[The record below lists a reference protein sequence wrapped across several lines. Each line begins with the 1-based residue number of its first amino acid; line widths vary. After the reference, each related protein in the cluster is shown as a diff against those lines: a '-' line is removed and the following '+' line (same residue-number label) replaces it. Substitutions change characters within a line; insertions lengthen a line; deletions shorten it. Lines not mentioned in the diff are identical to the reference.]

1 MARALSSTGPGRGS
15 QIALMSHPSPKRASN
30 SERSAF
36 TLLELS
42 VVVAIVLILAGL
54 LFANRERLLASLEQ
68 ATCSSR
74 MRSIRVALGNYLQDH
89 DSVWPQGPRPQEA
102 DWSAFWLRTLEP
114 YDIQAAT
121 WQCPT
126 IRRVTRGV
134 TDEGWAL
141 HYVPTMF
148 GKAPGMANRW
158 ATHPW
163 LIEVADAHGK
173 GPLIC
178 FPDGAIKPLSRVLAE
193 QAAQ

>member
-1 MARALSSTGPGRGS
+1 
-15 QIALMSHPSPKRASN
+15 
-30 SERSAF
+30 
-36 TLLELS
+36 
-42 VVVAIVLILAGL
+42 
-54 LFANRERLLASLEQ
+54 
-68 ATCSSR
+68 
-74 MRSIRVALGNYLQDH
+74 MRSIRVALGSYLQDH
-89 DSVWPQGPRPQEA
+89 NSVWPQGPRPQEA

-114 YDIQAAT
+114 YDIQPAT

-126 IRRVTRGV
+126 IRRVTRGA

-148 GKAPGMANRW
+148 GKTPNIANKW

-193 QAAQ
+193 QAQ